1 MARALVA
8 SGAYALIYGAC
19 LLVLLRAPGFEAGDA
34 VAVLLVLGVAPSL
47 AAWLATIG
55 ATPRVQ
61 PVREPGRELLWIAL
75 LLVGIGVGFLG
86 YGLSAVR
93 AAVTDEPARSVAI
106 LAAKLAV
113 VVWVPALVFRR
124 LGYSWR
130 QLFAF
135 RGLDWIELRTLLVM
149 MALFSVIQLR
159 FGRGP
164 EAISALMTEHGLAA
178 WHVIVMALPVF
189 AWLSVEAGLVE
200 EFLFRAL
207 LQSRIAAWLRS
218 SVAGA
223 LGMSVLFAL
232 AHAPGYV
239 LRGGHSMEG
248 MARAPDALSAAAYAI
263 VMLSPIGVAF
273 GILWART
280 RSLTLVV
287 VLHGWGDLIPNIA
300 PLIRAFAS

>member
-1 MARALVA
+1 MGYV
-8 SGAYALIYGAC
+8 LIYGGC
-19 LLVLLRAPGFEAGDA
+19 LAVLLTAPGFDA
-34 VAVLLVLGVAPSL
+34 SEVAAVLLLLGVAPAL

-55 ATPRVQ
+55 ATPRAQ
-61 PVREPGRELLWIAL
+61 PVHEPARELSWIAL
-75 LLVGIGVGFLG
+75 LLVAIGVGFLG

-93 AAVTDEPARSVAI
+93 AAVTNEPARSVAI
-106 LAAKLAV
+106 LTAKLAV
-113 VVWVPALVFRR
+113 MVWVPALVFRR

-130 QLFAF
+130 QLFEF
-135 RGLDWIELRTLLVM
+135 PGLDWIELRTLLVM
-149 MALFSVIQLR
+149 MGLFSIIQLR

-164 EAISALMTEHGLAA
+164 QAIGTLMAEYELSA
-178 WHVIVMALPVF
+178 WQVIAMALPVW
-189 AWLSVEAGLVE
+189 AWLAVEAGLVE

-207 LQSRIAAWLRS
+207 LQSRMAAWLRS
-218 SVAGA
+218 PVAGV

-239 LRGGHSMEG
+239 LRGAHTVEG
-248 MARAPDALSAAAYAI
+248 MARPPEVLSAAAYAM

-280 RSLTLVV
+280 RNLTLVV
-287 VLHGWGDLIPNIA
+287 VLHGWGDLIPNLA